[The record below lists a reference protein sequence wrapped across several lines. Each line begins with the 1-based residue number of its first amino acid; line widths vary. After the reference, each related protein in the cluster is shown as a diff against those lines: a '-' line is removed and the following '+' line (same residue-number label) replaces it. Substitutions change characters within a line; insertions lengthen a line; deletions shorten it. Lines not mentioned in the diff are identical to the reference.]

1 MCIQRIRTY
10 GRLIKFSHTIFA
22 LPFALASVL
31 LAHREHPVGWAT
43 LGWIVVA
50 MAGARSAA
58 MGFNRLVDYH
68 VDIKNPRTASR
79 PLTAGQIDKRSVLCL
94 ILISSA
100 AFVLSAYR
108 LGSLCFVLSFP
119 VLLVLFTYSYAKR
132 FTVLC
137 HLLLG
142 FGIGLAP
149 LGAWVAVTGTLD
161 PRALLLALGL
171 MSYIAGFDILYA
183 CQDVDFDRQEALFS
197 IPSRLGIPTALKVS
211 SLLHVLTFASLL
223 ALARAFHL
231 GWIYLAFL
239 AVITAILVAEHRI
252 VTPERLEN
260 IPFAFFHL
268 NSVVSVLLFLAIL
281 VDGWASR

>member
-1 MCIQRIRTY
+1 
-10 GRLIKFSHTIFA
+10 
-22 LPFALASVL
+22 
-31 LAHREHPVGWAT
+31 
-43 LGWIVVA
+43 
-50 MAGARSAA
+50 
-58 MGFNRLVDYH
+58 MGFNRLVDYD
-68 VDIKNPRTASR
+68 VDRKNPRTASR
-79 PLTAGQIDKRSVLCL
+79 PLTAGQIDKRSVRLL

-100 AFVLSAYR
+100 AFVLSAYQ
-108 LGSLCFVLSFP
+108 LGRLCFILSFP

-132 FTVLC
+132 FTIWC

-149 LGAWVAVTGTLD
+149 LGAWVAVTGALD
-161 PRALLLALGL
+161 FRPLLLALAL

-197 IPSRLGIPTALKVS
+197 IPSRLGIRTALRIS
-211 SLLHVLTFASLL
+211 SLLHVVTLMSFL
-223 ALARAFHL
+223 ALAWAFQL
-231 GWIYLAFL
+231 GWIYFAFL
-239 AVITAILVAEHRI
+239 VIIAAILVVEHRI

-268 NSVVSVLLFLAIL
+268 NSVVSVLVFVAVL

>member
-1 MCIQRIRTY
+1 MWIQRIRTY

-31 LAHREHPVGWAT
+31 LAHREHPVGWVA
-43 LGWIVVA
+43 LGWIIVA

-68 VDIKNPRTASR
+68 VDLKNPRTAIR
-79 PLTAGQIDKRSVLCL
+79 PLTAGQIDKRSVLLL
-94 ILISSA
+94 ILASSA
-100 AFVLSAYR
+100 AFVLAAHQ
-108 LGSLCFVLSFP
+108 LGPLCFVLSLP
-119 VLLVLFTYSYAKR
+119 VLLVLFAYSYAKR

-161 PRALLLALGL
+161 SRVLLLALAL

-197 IPSRLGIPTALKVS
+197 IPSRLGIQTALKVS

-223 ALARAFHL
+223 ALARAFQL
-231 GWIYLAFL
+231 GWTYLACL
-239 AVITAILVAEHRI
+239 AVISGILFAEHRI
-252 VTPERLEN
+252 VTPERLDN